1 MGADVTAAAL
11 IPHRPCAGPDEEHRD
26 SPGRPSNR
34 PPGINS
40 EAQAVDTFT
49 LRRFAMRIGKI
60 VREVEAVPDPRIVEA
75 PVEAPETAPATTEP
89 VPEPTGR

>member
-1 MGADVTAAAL
+1 VRSPRG
-11 IPHRPCAGPDEEHRD
+11 IPGSAVE
-26 SPGRPSNR
+26 PS
-34 PPGINS
+34 PGINS